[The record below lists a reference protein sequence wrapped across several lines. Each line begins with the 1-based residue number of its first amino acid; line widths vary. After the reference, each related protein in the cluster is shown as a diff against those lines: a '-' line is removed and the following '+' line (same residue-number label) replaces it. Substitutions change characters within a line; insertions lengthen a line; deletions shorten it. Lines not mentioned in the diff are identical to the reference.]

1 MSTVDICMNTICQQR
16 HRQMLFTIP
25 PARYTPPS
33 PYVQFPQFTQKQF
46 DMRRKA
52 EILSYNATKTNT
64 KTNNFTKK
72 QKWVQ
77 LVSGTQQVTSY
88 TTIIHRNSAPY
99 TYTDA
104 CGNLIYNKF
113 DQLFD
118 IVKSTYDCSL
128 SNDLIPT
135 PTSASGI
142 PGPIEYLI
150 RDLKVPIYN
159 YATNINNYSILQS
172 ENNDPWNIYTLDDL
186 SFSTAN
192 SNLYG
197 RLVIRQPID
206 QYAYTFMIQTPISLF
221 VSGSS
226 TSSGRTAITNLSLN
240 IQSVSLQVYYNK
252 TAIALQMQP
261 VFTLNGIPLSLSA
274 NTAGNK
280 YTANCT
286 NNSAFLNYSI
296 TGTTPNYMYQD
307 YVGML
312 SISNLY
318 LYTEPGYIY
327 DFYLTFSMQAPFLTT
342 AAYIA
347 QFETTTTYGVVCNTS
362 STLAQTVGVSNSSTN
377 SKIPY
382 TKNSMSGI

>member
-1 MSTVDICMNTICQQR
+1 MSAFDICMNTICQQR

-25 PARYTPPS
+25 PARYTPLS

-64 KTNNFTKK
+64 KTNNLTKK

-77 LVSGTQQVTSY
+77 LVSGTQQSTSY
-88 TTIIHRNSAPY
+88 TTIIHRNTTPY
-99 TYTDA
+99 TYSDA

-118 IVKSTYDCSL
+118 IIKPTYDCSL

-135 PTSASGI
+135 PTSSSGI

-150 RDLKVPIYN
+150 RDLNVPLYN
-159 YATNINNYSILQS
+159 YATNIENYSILQPD
-172 ENNDPWNIYTLDDL
+172 NKDLWNIYTSDNL
-186 SFSTAN
+186 SFSPAI

-197 RLVIRQPID
+197 TVVIRQPID
-206 QYAYTFMIQTPISLF
+206 QYAYTFTIQTPISMF
-221 VSGSS
+221 VSGRS
-226 TSSGRTAITNLSLN
+226 TSSGGTAIDNLSLN

-261 VFTLNGIPLSLSA
+261 VFALNGIPLSLSA

-286 NNSAFLNYSI
+286 NNTAFLNYSI

-327 DFYLTFSMQAPFLTT
+327 DFYLTFSMQAPFLT
-342 AAYIA
+342 ASY
-347 QFETTTTYGVVCNTS
+347 TTTYGVVCNTS

-382 TKNSMSGI
+382 TKNSISGI

>member
-135 PTSASGI
+135 PTSSSGI

-150 RDLKVPIYN
+150 RDLNVPLYN
-159 YATNINNYSILQS
+159 YATNIDNYSILQPD
-172 ENNDPWNIYTLDDL
+172 NNDLWNIYTSDDI
-186 SFSTAN
+186 SFSPAIT
-192 SNLYG
+192 NLYG
-197 RLVIRQPID
+197 TVVIRQPID
-206 QYAYTFMIQTPISLF
+206 QYAYTFTIQTPISMF
-221 VSGSS
+221 VTGISNNPSYQP
-226 TSSGRTAITNLSLN
+226 TTDLSLN
-240 IQSVSLQVYYNK
+240 IQSVSLQVYNNK
-252 TAIALQMQP
+252 TRVSLQTTP
-261 VFTLNGIPLSLSA
+261 VFQLNTTTSLSN
-274 NTAGNK
+274 NTG
-280 YTANCT
+280 TAT
-286 NNSAFLNYSI
+286 FSNNSAFLKYDIPSSLANASYF
-296 TGTTPNYMYQD
+296 YQA

-312 SISNLY
+312 SISNIY

-327 DFYLTFSMQAPFLTT
+327 DFYLTFSINAPFLNKPSY
-342 AAYIA
+342 AALYG
-347 QFETTTTYGVVCNTS
+347 ETTKYGVLCNPSTS
-362 STLAQTVGVSNSSTN
+362 LQSVGGIENVSTN
-377 SKIPY
+377 NGKIPY